1 MRRHLALGLM
11 MGAVVAAAQAAEPLP
26 DRRAVRSGAP
36 VVSTSPRSSPSA
48 DVLLDLLSQIEAL
61 QNEVRQ
67 LRGQLEVQA
76 HEIERMKSR
85 QRDAATDFDRRLQ
98 DVERRDGAAAAPPA
112 NSPSTIVTPPI
123 GTNGAGVNEQQAYDA
138 AFVLMKQG
146 EYARAAASFRDF
158 LGRHPQSELAGN
170 AAYWIAEAS
179 YVMRNFKAAR
189 DEFERVLARYPN
201 SAKVPDA
208 LLKIGFSHHELG
220 ELPKAREALNQV
232 ISRFPNTPAAKAAE
246 QRLAK
251 MAKESR

>member
-11 MGAVVAAAQAAEPLP
+11 IAAVAAAQAAEPLP
-26 DRRAVRSGAP
+26 DRRAVRSGPP
-36 VVSTSPRSSPSA
+36 VVSTSPQSLPSSN
-48 DVLLDLLSQIEAL
+48 VLLDLLSQIEAL

-85 QRDAATDFDRRLQ
+85 QRDASADFDRRLQ
-98 DVERRDGAAAAPPA
+98 DVERRGGTVAPPA
-112 NSPSTIVTPPI
+112 SSPSTIVTPPI
-123 GTNGAGVNEQQAYDA
+123 GTNGAGANEQQAYDA
-138 AFVLMKQG
+138 AFALMKQG
-146 EYARAAASFRDF
+146 EYARAAASFREF

-189 DEFERVLARYPN
+189 DEFEQVLARYPN

-232 ISRFPNTPAAKAAE
+232 ISRFPNTTAAKAAE

-251 MAKESR
+251 ISKEGR

>member
-11 MGAVVAAAQAAEPLP
+11 VAAAAAQAAEPLP
-26 DRRAVRSGAP
+26 DRRAVRSGPP
-36 VVSTSPRSSPSA
+36 VVSTSPQSSPSS

-85 QRDAATDFDRRLQ
+85 QRDASADFDRRLQ
-98 DVERRDGAAAAPPA
+98 DVERRGSGATPPT
-112 NSPSTIVTPPI
+112 NTPSTIVTPPI
-123 GTNGAGVNEQQAYDA
+123 GTNSAGPNEQQAYDA
-138 AFVLMKQG
+138 AFALMKQG
-146 EYARAAASFRDF
+146 EYARAATSFREF

-189 DEFERVLARYPN
+189 EEFEQVLARYPN

-220 ELPKAREALNQV
+220 ELPKARETLNQV
-232 ISRFPNTPAAKAAE
+232 ISRFPNTTAAKAAE

-251 MAKESR
+251 ISKEGR